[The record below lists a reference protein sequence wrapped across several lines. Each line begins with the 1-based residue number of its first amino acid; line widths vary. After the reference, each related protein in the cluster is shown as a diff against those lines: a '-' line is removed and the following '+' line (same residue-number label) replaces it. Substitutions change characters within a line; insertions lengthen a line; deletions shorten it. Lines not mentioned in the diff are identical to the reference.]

1 MRTVI
6 LVVANSFVGAFQ
18 FEIKFYQILTK
29 LKRLNILDQSEDLS
43 YVAVLMGWEIT
54 PDSLKVLEIN
64 LGKGQFGI
72 VKQGLLTTGVSDSE
86 VVAVKMLKGKKFSFN
101 QILLKFLVV
110 LTATEA
116 NICTCFM

>member
-1 MRTVI
+1 
-6 LVVANSFVGAFQ
+6 
-18 FEIKFYQILTK
+18 
-29 LKRLNILDQSEDLS
+29 
-43 YVAVLMGWEIT
+43 MGWEIT

-101 QILLKFLVV
+101 
-110 LTATEA
+110 
-116 NICTCFM
+116 